1 MLKTF
6 YRWRMRRCASYA
18 IKTMSVGDYK
28 GALHW
33 LRIAKRW
40 ERLAAR

>member
-1 MLKTF
+1 MWKAF
-6 YRWRMRRCASYA
+6 CNWRVKWCAKMAIRSMNVMDYR
-18 IKTMSVGDYK
+18 
-28 GALHW
+28 GAHKW